1 MTDDKKKFN
10 KGKRNDAPKDEFD
23 QRIIDLAR
31 VTRVMAG
38 GKRLRFRACV
48 VVGDHKG
55 KIGYGIAKGKDVTI
69 AVNKAVNRAKKALI
83 TLKTIDGTIPHQV
96 TVKYKAA
103 KVMLRPAP
111 VGTGIVAGGAVR
123 ALLELS
129 GIQNISAKILG
140 ANNKINNIQATFK
153 AFSSI
158 LDKPRPEAKE
168 PAIAKTEATKE
179 TVEPEEKESVVVDTA
194 NIKENK

>member
-1 MTDDKKKFN
+1 MTEDKKKFN
-10 KGKRNDAPKDEFD
+10 KGKRHDAPKDEFD

-140 ANNKINNIQATFK
+140 ANNKVNNIQATFK
-153 AFSSI
+153 ALSSI
-158 LDKPRPEAKE
+158 LDKTRPEAKE
-168 PAIAKTEATKE
+168 SVIVEVEASKE
-179 TVEPEEKESVVVDTA
+179 TVEPENIKSAIVDTEFSKES
-194 NIKENK
+194 K